1 MFYVQHFLGRAVVS
15 TGSCHTVRKE
25 LKRVRRGEFEEEVK
39 EEEVFLSDY
48 GFTKMYTEA
57 SKALEG

>member
-1 MFYVQHFLGRAVVS
+1 V
-15 TGSCHTVRKE
+15 K
-25 LKRVRRGEFEEEVK
+25 RGEFEEEVK